1 MCRNTR
7 RSWLG
12 LLLFAISALF
22 VAEVGLTAQTPGGNA
37 PSPSS
42 AWVEPH
48 DSADLYNSLRD
59 VINYGAEL
67 FNKQADHA
75 GCYRIYQGALISVRP
90 YMAPVMRKK
99 IDESI
104 ARAETLPVYS
114 DRAFELRKV
123 LDEIRLKAAPTV
135 RTPIAS
141 STGNPPPKVDAPP
154 KVGVPTVNAKEIK
167 PRVDLPKIVDTKI
180 DDKKGDPPFV
190 IPSSVDPLKPGAGTK
205 PPMIEGKKGD
215 PLPPLPGVGTVPDLG
230 TKPPVIEEKKV
241 SPPKVDPPK
250 VDSPKS
256 DLPKIDPPGINLP
269 GISLPKKE
277 TPKDAPKNDLPK
289 VDLPGVE
296 LPKVDLPKI
305 DAPKKE
311 TPKNDDPLRIEPPT
325 IDKPK
330 KEAPKVEPPPL
341 LNVPSLDPKE
351 KKAAKTADV
360 GGAVTVDGKGLPAG
374 FFVTLVS
381 AEGKRFTTIVQKE
394 GVYRFGT
401 AIPVGPYRVAV
412 EPALGTDA
420 KVIPARY
427 QDAATSGLV
436 IQVGTDKANTDLRLT
451 K

>member
-1 MCRNTR
+1 
-7 RSWLG
+7 
-12 LLLFAISALF
+12 
-22 VAEVGLTAQTPGGNA
+22 
-37 PSPSS
+37 
-42 AWVEPH
+42 
-48 DSADLYNSLRD
+48 
-59 VINYGAEL
+59 
-67 FNKQADHA
+67 
-75 GCYRIYQGALISVRP
+75 
-90 YMAPVMRKK
+90 
-99 IDESI
+99 
-104 ARAETLPVYS
+104 
-114 DRAFELRKV
+114 
-123 LDEIRLKAAPTV
+123 
-135 RTPIAS
+135 
-141 STGNPPPKVDAPP
+141 
-154 KVGVPTVNAKEIK
+154 
-167 PRVDLPKIVDTKI
+167 
-180 DDKKGDPPFV
+180 
-190 IPSSVDPLKPGAGTK
+190 
-205 PPMIEGKKGD
+205 MIEGKKGD